1 MIFIFE
7 SRQTLQNLEQ
17 MQKQKERNSMLV
29 VLSHYLYLRHI
40 PCTLALDS
48 KRCVRSPITLVMY
61 AYFLLAILPLRWNVA
76 TSFSG
81 AITSAQ
87 YRPIVSR
94 IVPTTT
100 PRRRRQLP
108 TRVSYDTTND
118 TSGFG
123 PMTESTQ
130 IDAESDHRP
139 VISHVEDA
147 IVSPVL
153 RLVYPD
159 LLKYVEQYGHPNI
172 PLGSEAGRQCA
183 TLRRLH
189 VQTKLVESDVAIL
202 DRMNFIWHSLED
214 VYTKQKEYFD
224 DFMQRLQK
232 YKKENDG
239 DISPPKKYKNDP
251 ELGAWVTAVRRLYTV
266 NEVDDEHVAVL
277 NEFGF
282 QWNSPRKCGSK
293 FMQQYRSI
301 QDKMESIT
309 GQSLDEV
316 DSQRRAILNEPE
328 MKAWIQ
334 AQQTANLSETRK
346 HYMAQLVG
354 DDWMHFGQ

>member
-1 MIFIFE
+1 MNPVRRVIRTAE
-7 SRQTLQNLEQ
+7 
-17 MQKQKERNSMLV
+17 KQRVVTYISCLATYQVLPVERAP
-29 VLSHYLYLRHI
+29 I
-40 PCTLALDS
+40 S
-48 KRCVRSPITLVMY
+48 KRCLRSSITLVMY
-61 AYFLLAILPLRWNVA
+61 AYFLLAVLPLRWNVV
-76 TSFSG
+76 TCFSG
-81 AITSAQ
+81 AIANAQ
-87 YRPIVSR
+87 YRSVLFKI
-94 IVPTTT
+94 IPTTT

-108 TRVSYDTTND
+108 TRVWYDA
-118 TSGFG
+118 TSDSSDVGSA
-123 PMTESTQ
+123 TESKQ
-130 IDAESDHRP
+130 IDAESDYRP
-139 VISHVEDA
+139 AISNVEDT

-159 LLKYVEQYGHPNI
+159 LLKYLEQYGHPNI

-189 VQTKLVESDVAIL
+189 VQTKIVESDVAIL
-202 DRMNFIWHSLED
+202 DSMNFMWHSLED

-232 YKKENDG
+232 YKMENDG

-266 NEVDDEHVAVL
+266 NEVDDEHVEVL

-301 QDKMESIT
+301 QEQMESIT

-316 DSQRRAILNEPE
+316 DGQRRAILNEPE
-328 MKAWIQ
+328 MKAWIK
-334 AQQTANLSETRK
+334 AQQIANLSETRK

-354 DDWMHFGQ
+354 DDWMNFGQ